1 MILNAS
7 FHTNTDA
14 TLKGRVISVLE
25 PDRFYLSL
33 SIPLLESFGGNISSL
48 FPVILHWRP
57 CSSRIFNLTS
67 SNMPN
72 LLVYGEKCPLC
83 DIHFFSSLFCFCF
96 CLCLH
101 LNWIILSTFFLP
113 VRISFNRFVSYLTIM
128 FE

>member
-1 MILNAS
+1 
-7 FHTNTDA
+7 
-14 TLKGRVISVLE
+14 
-25 PDRFYLSL
+25 
-33 SIPLLESFGGNISSL
+33 
-48 FPVILHWRP
+48 
-57 CSSRIFNLTS
+57 LTS

-113 VRISFNRFVSYLTIM
+113 VRISFNRFVSYLICWVYTLVY
-128 FE
+128 FLSTVTLSSS